1 MKTFGLIFPD
11 GTKELRSIVLDED
24 GNPRMDTLPPIPKPD
39 DWQVPQVL
47 PLVKI
52 PKPEG
57 AWEPNVVWFEDRV
70 ERQWVEGTPAP
81 VPTVTA
87 EEAVSQYFS
96 AYQIAALQRLEMA
109 LLQAGKPL
117 GPKMTA
123 AKEWLESVMLG
134 WAMNPTPA
142 PQESFGQPQAT
153 FEEASGEAVADL
165 QSN

>member
-1 MKTFGLIFPD
+1 MEPNSMITVGLLPSQ
-11 GTKELRSIVLDED
+11 ELVSLLTDDE
-24 GNPRMDTLPPIPKPD
+24 GNYRD
-39 DWQVPQVL
+39 VPEGQTVV

-81 VPTVTA
+81 VPLITA
-87 EEAVSQYFS
+87 EQAVSAYFS

-109 LLQAGKPL
+109 LMQAGKPL

-123 AKEWLESVMLG
+123 AKQWLETVLLS
-134 WAMNPTPA
+134 WAAAPTPA
-142 PQESFGQPQAT
+142 PQESFGQPQAS
-153 FEEASGEAVADL
+153 FAEASGEAVGDL
-165 QSN
+165 MP